1 MELKPYQQ
9 KVITDLENYL
19 SYLEECSSPA
29 QAFNEYW
36 KDKLGEY
43 TVKLDGSTTGMRP
56 YKDTIPGA
64 AHIAIKVPT
73 SGGKTFI
80 ACNALKSI
88 NTYFNKGN
96 PKAVVWLVPWSN
108 LLQQTVGNLSN
119 PSHPY
124 REKLNTLFNGRVEV
138 YGKEQL
144 LQGANFNPSSVLEQL
159 NIYVFN
165 FSSLRINKANK
176 EDRKIYQENGALESF
191 ADTLI
196 DEEVVLEGTDRTA
209 LINVIRSL
217 NPVVIVDESHN
228 AESDLSVEMLNNLN
242 PSLVLDLTAT
252 PKSNSNIISFVNAV
266 ELKKEHMVKLPV
278 IVYNHN
284 RKEEV
289 ISSALHL
296 QRQLELLAQ
305 EEEKQK
311 GKYIRPIILF
321 QAQSN
326 IKGKDNATFQNIKEK
341 LIRLG
346 IPEEQIKIK
355 VSGIDELKGIDLT
368 SKDCPVRYIITINAL
383 KEGWDCPNA
392 YILASLADKSS
403 AVDVEQIL
411 GRILR
416 QPYVTQHSQTLLN
429 LSFVLTASAKFKE
442 TLDKIVKGLQDSG
455 FSKDDY
461 YATDT
466 QQEEELTNNDILK
479 QELLS
484 VDKPE
489 TTSSDED
496 FAIEKI
502 EYIPLNDN
510 GIVSKV
516 TDKSI
521 VQQISEKAI
530 IEGKE
535 FEKKLAIT
543 DEDDDTY
550 LIQAMGGTVKTYKI
564 NEEYIDGNMKLP
576 QFFKKSPVE
585 DLNAI
590 LFEELKENEI
600 FLSKNSLLDGFVL
613 ATQDTQIDFKISA
626 DIYQTDIDERTGTVK
641 TEKIVTRGKEL
652 LLNAILNTPKEG
664 QIKQVSSLIV
674 RKLGDQSPI
683 SQQDLTKYVNK
694 IFENIANTE
703 QIRDIVTNVYIYIAK
718 IKEKINKLT
727 DVYSRESFNRLLD
740 TNHIITKES
749 WSFPKQVNLVEP
761 SSPIIKSLYEQ
772 EEKMNQSEH
781 KLIMEVAALENVKF
795 WHRNLERKKG
805 FFLNGYNKNHY
816 PDFII
821 CTEKNNL
828 ILLEVKG
835 DHLNNEDSKNKN
847 LLGKKWA
854 EKAGEKYKYFMAFES
869 VQVPDTYTFKTITEV
884 IKSL

>member
-1 MELKPYQQ
+1 
-9 KVITDLENYL
+9 
-19 SYLEECSSPA
+19 
-29 QAFNEYW
+29 
-36 KDKLGEY
+36 
-43 TVKLDGSTTGMRP
+43 
-56 YKDTIPGA
+56 
-64 AHIAIKVPT
+64 
-73 SGGKTFI
+73 
-80 ACNALKSI
+80 
-88 NTYFNKGN
+88 
-96 PKAVVWLVPWSN
+96 
-108 LLQQTVGNLSN
+108 
-119 PSHPY
+119 
-124 REKLNTLFNGRVEV
+124 
-138 YGKEQL
+138 
-144 LQGANFNPSSVLEQL
+144 
-159 NIYVFN
+159 
-165 FSSLRINKANK
+165 
-176 EDRKIYQENGALESF
+176 
-191 ADTLI
+191 
-196 DEEVVLEGTDRTA
+196 
-209 LINVIRSL
+209 
-217 NPVVIVDESHN
+217 
-228 AESDLSVEMLNNLN
+228 
-242 PSLVLDLTAT
+242 

-278 IVYNHN
+278 IVYNHH

-326 IKGKDNATFQNIKEK
+326 IKGKDNTTFQNIKEK

-416 QPYVTQHSQTLLN
+416 QPYVTQHSKTLLN

-466 QQEEELTNNDILK
+466 QQEEELTDNDILK

-484 VDKPE
+484 VDTPE
-489 TTSSDED
+489 TTSSDDD

-516 TDKSI
+516 TDNSI
-521 VQQISEKAI
+521 VQQITEKAI
-530 IEGKE
+530 TEGKE
-535 FEKKLAIT
+535 FEQKLTNT

-564 NEEYIDGNMKLP
+564 NEEYIAGNMKLP

-590 LFEELKENEI
+590 LFKELKENEI
-600 FLSKNSLLDGFVL
+600 FLSKNSLLEGFVL

-626 DIYQTDIDERTGTVK
+626 DIYKTDIDERTGTVK

-664 QIKQVSSLIV
+664 QIRQISSLIV

-694 IFENIANTE
+694 IFENITNTE

-740 TNHIITKES
+740 TNQIITKES

-869 VQVPDTYTFKTITEV
+869 VQVPDTYTFRTITEV

>member
-56 YKDTIPGA
+56 YKDTIPRA

-73 SGGKTFI
+73 AGGKTFI
-80 ACNALKSI
+80 GCNALKSI

-144 LQGANFNPSSVLEQL
+144 LQGANFNPSSALEQL
-159 NIYVFN
+159 NIFVFN

-278 IVYNHN
+278 IVYNHH

-326 IKGKDNATFQNIKEK
+326 IKGKDNTTFQNIKEK

-416 QPYVTQHSQTLLN
+416 QPYVTQHSKTLLN

-466 QQEEELTNNDILK
+466 QQEEELTDNDILK

-484 VDKPE
+484 VDTPE
-489 TTSSDED
+489 TTSSDDD

-516 TDKSI
+516 TDNSI
-521 VQQISEKAI
+521 VQQITEKAI
-530 IEGKE
+530 TEGKE
-535 FEKKLAIT
+535 FEQKLTNT

-564 NEEYIDGNMKLP
+564 NEEYIAGNMKLP

-590 LFEELKENEI
+590 LFKELKENEI
-600 FLSKNSLLDGFVL
+600 FLSKNSLLEGFVL

-626 DIYQTDIDERTGTVK
+626 DIYKTDIDERTGTVK
-641 TEKIVTRGKEL
+641 TEKIVTRGKEF
-652 LLNAILNTPKEG
+652 LLNAILNTPNEG
-664 QIKQVSSLIV
+664 RIRQISSLIV

-694 IFENIANTE
+694 IFENITNTE

-740 TNHIITKES
+740 TNQIITKES

-781 KLIMEVAALENVKF
+781 KIIMEVAALENVKF

-869 VQVPDTYTFKTITEV
+869 VQVPDTYTFRTITEV

>member
-9 KVITDLENYL
+9 KVINDLENYL
-19 SYLEECSSPA
+19 SYLEECSSPE

-144 LQGANFNPSSVLEQL
+144 LQGANFNPSLVLEQL

-165 FSSLRINKANK
+165 FNSLRINKANK

-191 ADTLI
+191 VDTII

-326 IKGKDNATFQNIKEK
+326 IKGKDNTTFQNIKEK

-368 SKDCPVRYIITINAL
+368 SKECPVRYIITINAL

-392 YILASLADKSS
+392 YILASLADKTS

-461 YATDT
+461 YATYT

-484 VDKPE
+484 VHKPKTALSE
-489 TTSSDED
+489 DD

-516 TDKSI
+516 TDNSI
-521 VQQISEKAI
+521 VQQITEKAI

-535 FEKKLAIT
+535 FEEKLTIT

-564 NEEYIDGNMKLP
+564 NEEYTAGNMKLP

-585 DLNAI
+585 DLDAI

-600 FLSKNSLLDGFVL
+600 FLSKNSLLEGFVL

-626 DIYQTDIDERTGTVK
+626 DIYKTDIDERTGTVK

-664 QIKQVSSLIV
+664 QIRQISSLIV

-694 IFENIANTE
+694 IFENLTNTE
-703 QIRDIVTNVYIYIAK
+703 QIRDIVTNEYIYIAK

-740 TNHIITKES
+740 TNQIITKES

-772 EEKMNQSEH
+772 EDKMNQSEH

-821 CTEKNNL
+821 CTKKNNL